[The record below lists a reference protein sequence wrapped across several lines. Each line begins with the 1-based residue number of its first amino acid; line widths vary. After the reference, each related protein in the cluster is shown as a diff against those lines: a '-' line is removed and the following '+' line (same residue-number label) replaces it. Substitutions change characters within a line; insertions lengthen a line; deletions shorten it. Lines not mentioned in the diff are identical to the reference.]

1 MSQQVISNEYEL
13 SQLNDFQF
21 FLKEGL
27 SEILKSISE
36 QFGYVVIYTNDFILV
51 EEKILNDGKVY
62 LKVFELL
69 KNVAGVPIMD
79 TGYAPSSVVYQ
90 KHIEQLKNLERI
102 DSNAFTGSIENS
114 GKVQEQ
120 FYKFIEDAVSQG
132 VTDIHMSITADSQAE
147 VYYRINGVI
156 ETTPLIKS
164 QTECY
169 SMIGNCFEWAGAEN
183 STDKNFNKDK
193 KNDTSLRDI
202 PITIKGQK
210 STVEVRVHY
219 RSLTA
224 DNKVCTFRVLNVNSN
239 ILSLDALGLN
249 EAARKVLGNC
259 MKIASGLIL
268 ISGPTGSGKSTLLV
282 SVINNKPKDKVMHTL
297 EDPIETACPDKLTF
311 QGLQSENPEDDIKEF
326 MRCDL
331 DIGCVAETRT
341 GAQVKSALGLART
354 GHLMI
359 STLHANDAISQIERL
374 IDMGIKRAELAEKN
388 LIRILTAQRLVPLL
402 CDSCKQPLT
411 DDDID
416 ELSFIGS
423 DDSILKLKN
432 HKDSIYKRHD
442 IGCKSCN
449 HTGLSGRKMV
459 FEYIVVDEAGRS
471 FIRNDDMMGWIEHLK
486 KYGWKSMADNA
497 WVLLLNGQV
506 DPYIADGIVPD
517 LILDSNKPYS
527 YRG

>member
-1 MSQQVISNEYEL
+1 MNTEYEL
-13 SQLNDFQF
+13 AQLNELNF
-21 FLKEGL
+21 FIKEGL
-27 SEILKSISE
+27 SDTLKMISE
-36 QFGYVVIYTNDFILV
+36 QFGYVVIYNNDFLLV
-51 EEKILNDGKVY
+51 EEKILNDNKTF

-69 KNVAGVPIMD
+69 KNVSGVSILD
-79 TGYAPSSVVYQ
+79 TGFAPSSLVYQ
-90 KHIEQLKNLERI
+90 KHTEQLKVLERI
-102 DSNAFTGSIENS
+102 DNNAFGGNVEKS

-120 FYKFIEDAVSQG
+120 FNKFIEDAVALG
-132 VTDIHMSITADSQAE
+132 ATDIHMSITADSQAE
-147 VYYRINGVI
+147 VYYRVNGVI

-164 QTECY
+164 QTECF
-169 SMIGNCFEWAGAEN
+169 SIIGNCFEWAGAEN

-193 KNDTSLRDI
+193 KNDTSLHDI
-202 PITIKGQK
+202 PIHINGNK

-219 RSLTA
+219 RSLTIN
-224 DNKVCTFRVLNVNSN
+224 NKICTFRVLNVNSN
-239 ILSLDALGLN
+239 ILSLDVLGLN
-249 EAARKVLGNC
+249 EAATKVLGNC
-259 MKIASGLIL
+259 MKIASGLIM

-297 EDPIETACPDKLTF
+297 EDPIETDCPDKLTF

-374 IDMGIKRAELAEKN
+374 IDMGIKRSELAEKN

-402 CDSCKQPLT
+402 CQKCKVPFS
-411 DDDID
+411 DHDIE

-423 DDSILKLKN
+423 EASIFKLEENKSN
-432 HKDSIYKRHD
+432 IYKRND
-442 IGCKSCN
+442 MGCKSCN
-449 HTGLSGRKMV
+449 HTGLAGRKMV
-459 FEYIVVDEAGRS
+459 FEYIVIDEAGRS
-471 FIRNDDMMGWIEHLK
+471 FIRNDNMAGWVEHLK
-486 KYGWKSMADNA
+486 KHGWKSMADNA
-497 WVLLLNGQV
+497 WDFLLSGQV
-506 DPYIADGIVPD
+506 DPFIADGIVPD
-517 LILDSNKPYS
+517 LILDSNKPYI